1 MTFSLLKETM
11 LMADEE
17 LHETTAE
24 DQNDPQST
32 NDTAAVEEG
41 NKLSLI
47 HI

>member
-17 LHETTAE
+17 LHETTAD
-24 DQNDPQST
+24 DQKDLQSAD
-32 NDTAAVEEG
+32 DTAAVE
-41 NKLSLI
+41 LSLI